1 MAEKNTEINIKGFL
15 SMLGLSRR
23 AGKVIIGTPLVT
35 STLPS
40 GKVKVT
46 FYTSDASENTKK
58 RITDKCSFYNTEC
71 IMIDIPS
78 NVVGKMVGMKSS
90 VCVVGVT
97 DDNFSK
103 QLKALIQE

>member
-1 MAEKNTEINIKGFL
+1 MAENTEKFL

-35 STLPS
+35 GTLPS

-46 FYTSDASENTKK
+46 FYTADASDNTKK
-58 RITDKCSFYNTEC
+58 RITDKCRFYNTEC

-78 NVVGKMVGMKSS
+78 DKIGKMVGMNTG

-103 QLKALIQE
+103 QLIALIRN

>member
-1 MAEKNTEINIKGFL
+1 MINNTEKFL

-46 FYTSDASENTKK
+46 FYTSDASDNTKK
-58 RITDKCSFYNTEC
+58 RITDKCKFYNTEC
-71 IMIDIPS
+71 IIIDTSSSQI
-78 NVVGKMVGMKSS
+78 GKMVGMNTD

-103 QLKALIQE
+103 QLKALVQG

>member
-1 MAEKNTEINIKGFL
+1 MANTEKFL

-35 STLPS
+35 ATLPS

-46 FYTSDASENTKK
+46 FYTTDASDNTKK
-58 RITDKCSFYNTEC
+58 RITDKCKFYNTEC
-71 IMIDIPS
+71 IMVDIPS
-78 NVVGKMVGMKSS
+78 EKIGKMVGMNTS

-103 QLKALIQE
+103 QLIDFIRN

>member
-1 MAEKNTEINIKGFL
+1 MTNKTDKFL

-40 GKVKVT
+40 GKVKIV

-58 RITDKCSFYNTEC
+58 RITDKCKFYNTNC
-71 IMIDIPS
+71 IMVEIASEKI
-78 NVVGKMVGMKSS
+78 GKMVGMNAP
-90 VCVVGVT
+90 VCVIGVT

-103 QLKALIQE
+103 QLNALIL

>member
-1 MAEKNTEINIKGFL
+1 MINNTEKFL

-23 AGKVIIGTPLVT
+23 AGKVVIGTPLVT

-40 GKVKVT
+40 GKVKVV
-46 FYTSDASENTKK
+46 FYTSDASDNTKK
-58 RITDKCSFYNTEC
+58 RITDKCKFYNTEC
-71 IMIDIPS
+71 IIIDTPS
-78 NVVGKMVGMKSS
+78 DKIGKMVGMNAG

-103 QLKALIQE
+103 QLKALIQG